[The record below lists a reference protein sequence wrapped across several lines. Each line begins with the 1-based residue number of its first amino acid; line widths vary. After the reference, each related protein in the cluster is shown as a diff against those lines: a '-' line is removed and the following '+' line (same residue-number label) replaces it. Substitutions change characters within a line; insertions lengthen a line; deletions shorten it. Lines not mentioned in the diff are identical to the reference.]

1 MPRRAKREFL
11 QAFDYWLAVPL
22 AFYVV
27 VVAVML
33 AAVAGSLT
41 PAAVRRAFSE
51 SEVLFA
57 VWLSLGTSALS
68 SSLAVL
74 VAVPAGYILAR
85 RQFPGRRIAD
95 ALMDL
100 PIMLP
105 PLVLGLAVLI
115 FFNTPPGRVLDRTI
129 GFVYTWRGIVLVQ
142 FIAGCAYAVRVMK
155 SGFEQ
160 SPADYEHIAMVLG
173 ADRARTFLLVS
184 LPMVRR
190 SLAAAGVIAWAHI
203 FGLFGPVIMIA
214 GTMRHKTEIMP
225 TTVFLEASV
234 GRIDVALVIGAVM
247 ILISVVM
254 LMLVKRLGTEAG
266 T

>member
-1 MPRRAKREFL
+1 
-11 QAFDYWLAVPL
+11 
-22 AFYVV
+22 
-27 VVAVML
+27 
-33 AAVAGSLT
+33 
-41 PAAVRRAFSE
+41 
-51 SEVLFA
+51 
-57 VWLSLGTSALS
+57 
-68 SSLAVL
+68 
-74 VAVPAGYILAR
+74 
-85 RQFPGRRIAD
+85 
-95 ALMDL
+95 
-100 PIMLP
+100 
-105 PLVLGLAVLI
+105 
-115 FFNTPPGRVLDRTI
+115 
-129 GFVYTWRGIVLVQ
+129 
-142 FIAGCAYAVRVMK
+142 
-155 SGFEQ
+155 
-160 SPADYEHIAMVLG
+160 MVLG
-173 ADRARTFLLVS
+173 ADRARTFLHVS